1 MSMGDLM
8 EGLGLELGLVAYLGP
23 PSSYTHQAT
32 LEDFDE
38 GSFVLEPRVTI
49 QDIFAA
55 VQSDAVAYGVVP
67 FENST
72 NGSVVYTSDLFADR
86 QFQYTNVYVCGEAYL
101 DVHHC
106 LLGHQSSSSPSD
118 DSLAG
123 DTTPTH
129 QSPSPPRPKTQPLT
143 GVRHVKRIYSHPQ
156 AFGQCEAFLSTYLK
170 GVERQEVS
178 STSKAAEI
186 VAKDTTE
193 TMAAISS
200 KVAAQVHDL
209 DILATRIED
218 RDDNTTRFFI
228 LRRAIDDESSI
239 ASLEADTAHFG
250 MEGHGW
256 KTLVN
261 FTIDHH
267 SPGALADA
275 LQVFKTY
282 GLNLT
287 SIGSRPS
294 RITPW
299 HYIFFVEF
307 EGRRE
312 SEGRGEVN
320 QALAQLESI
329 TRGCRWHGSWR
340 NRISRRHN

>member
-1 MSMGDLM
+1 MVDLM

-23 PSSYTHQAT
+23 PSSYTHQAAM
-32 LEDFDE
+32 EDFGE
-38 GSFVLEPRVTI
+38 RSFVLEPRGTI

-55 VQSDAVAYGVVP
+55 VQSGAVAYGVVP

-72 NGSVVYTSDLFADR
+72 YGSVVYTLDLFADR
-86 QFQYTNVYVCGEAYL
+86 QFQYTNVYVYGEAYL

-106 LLGHQSSSSPSD
+106 LLGHQSSSSPVD
-118 DSLAG
+118 DSLPG
-123 DTTPTH
+123 DATPTH

-143 GVRHVKRIYSHPQ
+143 GVRHIKRIYSHPQ

-186 VAKDTTE
+186 VAKDTTGAL
-193 TMAAISS
+193 AAISS

-209 DILATRIED
+209 DVLATRIED
-218 RDDNTTRFFI
+218 RDDNTTRFLI
-228 LRRAIDDESSI
+228 LRRASNDESSI
-239 ASLEADTAHFG
+239 ETEPLQLGTKT
-250 MEGHGW
+250 HGW

-275 LQVFKTY
+275 LQVFKIS

-294 RITPW
+294 GMTPW

-312 SEGRGEVN
+312 SEGLGEVN
-320 QALAQLESI
+320 QALAQLGSI

-340 NRISRRHN
+340 DRIPRRYK